1 MVHLAGLSQKQH
13 NGPVM
18 RLITPE
24 HVLLS
29 SGASSKRALIT
40 ELANM
45 LTSIDP
51 DRVMEV
57 VMAREQLGSTG
68 IGHGVAI
75 PHGRM
80 ADLPAPMIALA
91 RHVEGV
97 DFESID
103 GEPVHIVV
111 LLLVPD
117 SDDRQHLELLAQ
129 LARTLQQSTLRE
141 AIARADSA
149 EAVAAIFCERMKQD

>member
-1 MVHLAGLSQKQH
+1 MIKTEHICMDSQAH
-13 NGPVM
+13 
-18 RLITPE
+18 
-24 HVLLS
+24 
-29 SGASSKRALIT
+29 SKRAIIT
-40 ELANM
+40 EMANI

-51 DRVMEV
+51 DSVMEV

-80 ADLPAPMIALA
+80 PDLATPVLVLA
-91 RHVEGV
+91 RHAEGV
-97 DFESID
+97 NFDSID
-103 GEPVHIVV
+103 GKPVHIVV

-129 LARTLQQSTLRE
+129 LARNLQQERFRE
-141 AIARADSA
+141 KIMQAEDAAAVSALFADNVSL
-149 EAVAAIFCERMKQD
+149 E

>member
-1 MVHLAGLSQKQH
+1 MAFLA
-13 NGPVM
+13 
-18 RLITPE
+18 PE
-24 HVLLS
+24 HVLLNPE
-29 SGASSKRALIT
+29 AQSKRALIT
-40 ELANM
+40 ELAHR

-80 ADLPAPMIALA
+80 PDLPKPMVAVA
-91 RHVEGV
+91 RHEAGV
-97 DFESID
+97 DFDAID
-103 GEPVHIVV
+103 GKPVHIVV

-117 SDDRQHLELLAQ
+117 SDDRQHLELLAH
-129 LARTLQQSTLRE
+129 LARSLQQQHFRE
-141 AIARADSA
+141 QVMQAHSMEELASLF
-149 EAVAAIFCERMKQD
+149 EQEVKQGV

>member
-1 MVHLAGLSQKQH
+1 MELL
-13 NGPVM
+13 
-18 RLITPE
+18 TTE
-24 HVLLS
+24 HIQLNS
-29 SGASSKRALIT
+29 DAHSKRALIT
-40 ELANM
+40 ELAN
-45 LTSIDP
+45 LLASIDP

-80 ADLPAPMIALA
+80 PDLASPVLALA
-91 RHVEGV
+91 RHPEGV
-97 DFESID
+97 DFEAID
-103 GEPVHIVV
+103 GNPVHIVV

-129 LARTLQQSTLRE
+129 LARNLQQERFRQQ
-141 AIARADSA
+141 IMDADSA
-149 EAVAAIFCERMKQD
+149 DQIVSLFAEVTASG

>member
-1 MVHLAGLSQKQH
+1 MELLTAEHIQLDSQAH
-13 NGPVM
+13 
-18 RLITPE
+18 
-24 HVLLS
+24 
-29 SGASSKRALIT
+29 SKRALIT
-40 ELANM
+40 ELANT

-51 DRVMEV
+51 DTVMEV

-80 ADLPAPMIALA
+80 SDLAAPMLALA
-91 RHVEGV
+91 RHVDGI
-97 DFESID
+97 DFEAID
-103 GEPVHIVV
+103 GNLVHIVV

-129 LARTLQQSTLRE
+129 LARSLQQESFRQQ
-141 AIARADSA
+141 IMQADSPA
-149 EAVAAIFCERMKQD
+149 EVASLFATSVSPG

>member
-1 MVHLAGLSQKQH
+1 MPFLV
-13 NGPVM
+13 
-18 RLITPE
+18 PE
-24 HVLLS
+24 HVLLHS
-29 SGASSKRALIT
+29 HAHSKRALIT
-40 ELANM
+40 ELANV

-80 ADLPAPMIALA
+80 PDLPSPILALA
-91 RHVEGV
+91 RHQDGV
-97 DFESID
+97 NFEAID
-103 GEPVHIVV
+103 GQPVHIVV

-117 SDDRQHLELLAQ
+117 YDDRQHLELLAK
-129 LARTLQQSTLRE
+129 LARSLQNGQTRE
-141 AIARADSA
+141 IIMQADSIESVSA
-149 EAVAAIFCERMKQD
+149 LFDDEVSQR